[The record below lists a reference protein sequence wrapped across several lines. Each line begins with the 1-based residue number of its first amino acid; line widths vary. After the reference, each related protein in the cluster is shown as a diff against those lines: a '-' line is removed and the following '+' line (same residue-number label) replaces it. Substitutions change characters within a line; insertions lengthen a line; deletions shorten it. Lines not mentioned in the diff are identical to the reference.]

1 MLQSDRD
8 QAVLELS
15 HLHQHC
21 RELEGRITRMVD
33 EQQEQRVEHTHHE
46 NGVLLKNISVILGVS
61 IGALI
66 IVTALSHWLN
76 AKPVQEVSAKTLSA
90 STSEAIKRA
99 GETAVTKVSSHAAKL
114 TNKAASAVSKLTGSM

>member
-21 RELEGRITRMVD
+21 RELEGRITRLV
-33 EQQEQRVEHTHHE
+33 EQEQRVEHTHHE
-46 NGVLLKNISVILGVS
+46 NGVLLKNISVIMGVS

-76 AKPVQEVSAKTLSA
+76 AKPVHEVSEKTLSA

-114 TNKAASAVSKLTGSM
+114 TNKAASAVNKLTGSM